1 MVASGTIACIMLLF
15 RARSERM
22 SSLSIDYVSLGRELV
37 RSVRGKHSQTAVS
50 RWLGYATNALYRWES
65 GQDAPTAA
73 RFFSLAVRCKVDVA
87 AALQR
92 FWRGSTYVVVDL
104 THPNGVAALLR
115 QLRGK
120 VPIAAVAQRAGATR
134 SQVSRWLSGATEP
147 RLPQFLAVVE
157 ALSLRLLDFVAEFVD
172 PASLPSV
179 KAAHR
184 ALDAL
189 RQAAH
194 SAPWTQ
200 AILRCLELTDFD
212 VNDACT
218 ASWIA
223 QRIGVAEEEVSKGLT
238 LLELTGQIEKR
249 KGRYHV
255 AQTLALDTRR
265 DAESSLAL
273 RLFWLEVGQARLK
286 AGQPGVWS
294 YNVFGVSK
302 ADLVRLQ
309 QLHASYYSQMRA
321 IIASSEPVET
331 VAVACAQIFALD
343 AAPPVK

>member
-1 MVASGTIACIMLLF
+1 
-15 RARSERM
+15 
-22 SSLSIDYVSLGRELV
+22 
-37 RSVRGKHSQTAVS
+37 
-50 RWLGYATNALYRWES
+50 
-65 GQDAPTAA
+65 
-73 RFFSLAVRCKVDVA
+73 
-87 AALQR
+87 
-92 FWRGSTYVVVDL
+92 
-104 THPNGVAALLR
+104 
-115 QLRGK
+115 
-120 VPIAAVAQRAGATR
+120 
-134 SQVSRWLSGATEP
+134 
-147 RLPQFLAVVE
+147 
-157 ALSLRLLDFVAEFVD
+157 LLDFVAEFVD

-179 KAAHR
+179 RTAHR

-238 LLELTGQIEKR
+238 LLELTGQVEKR
-249 KGRYHV
+249 TGRYHV

-286 AGQPGVWS
+286 ARQPGVWS
-294 YNVFGVSK
+294 YNVFGVSN
-302 ADLVRLQ
+302 ADLVRL

-321 IIASSEPVET
+321 IIANSEPVET

-343 AAPPVK
+343 VAPPTT